1 MSRNLYQSRWTIDQY
16 TNTYNAATSLYSLEG
31 EHFDFITEWEFV

>member
-1 MSRNLYQSRWTIDQY
+1 MSIRNLYQLRWTIDHYTY

-31 EHFDFITEWEFV
+31 EHLITEFV